1 MKLRF
6 RQASL
11 CALLAGVMATSAMG
25 SPSGKE
31 LYDEIIAA
39 TPPYDDPVLT
49 AYIENLV
56 DEIVA
61 VSSKSGKKFTFT
73 LVDSPGVNAFA
84 TRDNYIYA
92 NRGLLNYVQ
101 NEAQLVSVLAHEVAH
116 VTEGHVY
123 DLEGKAGGA
132 QFLAQ
137 IAAMLAGSPEVYEA
151 SMAYANSLIKGRGRN
166 NELEAD
172 ATGARYMA
180 KLGYDPDETI
190 EMLAMM
196 KDIES
201 LQKARA
207 KEAGATMQTYHG
219 IFSSHPRN
227 DSRLRNVVSAANSI
241 DTAGTRDN
249 GEEKFRQLTE
259 GLVWGENFK
268 EKETKPERYLDM
280 QDRIHFDYPDGWK
293 HQMDAGGLVVVGQ
306 PEAKDAMLSMVSQ
319 ARTSQGPEEYLYNYL
334 NVPQLREGKEIAP
347 ARLKGF
353 TGILPGAEGKNDIRI
368 AVIYYKMKAYLFTG
382 EVQDI
387 GKFRDFDEAFLKS
400 INTFRPVTN
409 REIVGKTPQRI
420 HYIQATSATTFEALA
435 KSLKLSKRE
444 AEDLRMIN
452 GYYPIGEPKPGEWIR
467 IFKR

>member
-11 CALLAGVMATSAMG
+11 CALLAGAMVTSAMG
-25 SPSGKE
+25 GPSGKE
-31 LYDEIIAA
+31 LYDEIIVA

-73 LVDSPGVNAFA
+73 LIDSPGVNAFA

-123 DLEGKAGGA
+123 DLESKAGGA

-137 IAAMLAGSPEVYEA
+137 IAAMLAGSPDVYEA
-151 SMAYANSLIKGRGRN
+151 SMDYANSLLKGRGRN

-172 ATGARYMA
+172 ATGAMYMA
-180 KLGYDPDETI
+180 RLGYDPDETI

-207 KEAGATMQTYHG
+207 REAGATMQTYHG

-227 DSRLRNVVSAANSI
+227 DSRLRNVVNAAKSI
-241 DTAGTRDN
+241 DSASTRDN

-268 EKETKPERYLDM
+268 EKEIKPERYLDM

-293 HQMDAGGLVVVGQ
+293 HQMDDSGLVVVGQ
-306 PEAKDAMLSMVSQ
+306 PLAKDATLSMVSQ
-319 ARTSQGPEEYLYNYL
+319 ARTAQEPEEYLYNYL
-334 NVPQLREGKEIAP
+334 KVPQLREGTKIAP

-353 TGILPGAEGKNDIRI
+353 TGILSGTDGKNDTRI

-400 INTFRPVTN
+400 INTFRPVTS
-409 REIVGKTPQRI
+409 REIVGKTPQKI

-435 KSLKLSKRE
+435 KSLNLKNE
-444 AEDLRMIN
+444 IIDL
-452 GYYPIGEPKPGEWIR
+452 
-467 IFKR
+467 

>member
-1 MKLRF
+1 M
-6 RQASL
+6 
-11 CALLAGVMATSAMG
+11 AG
-25 SPSGKE
+25 PSGKD
-31 LYDEIIAA
+31 LYDEIIAS

-56 DEIVA
+56 KEIVA
-61 VSSKSGKKFTFT
+61 VSNKSDETFTFT
-73 LVDSPGVNAFA
+73 LVDASGVNAFA
-84 TRDNYIYA
+84 TRGNYVYA

-116 VTEGHVY
+116 VTEGHVNNM
-123 DLEGKAGGA
+123 ETKAGGA
-132 QFLAQ
+132 QLLAQ
-137 IAAMLAGSPEVYEA
+137 IAAVLAGSPDVYEA
-151 SMAYANSLIKGRGRN
+151 GMAYANSLMKGRGRN

-180 KLGYDPDETI
+180 MLGYDPDETI

-207 KEAGATMQTYHG
+207 REAGASMQTYHG

-241 DTAGTRDN
+241 DSAGTRDN

-268 EKETKPERYLDM
+268 EKEVKPERYLNM
-280 QDRIHFDYPDGWK
+280 NDRIHFDYPDGWK
-293 HQMDAGGLVVVGQ
+293 HQMDASNRVVVGQ
-306 PEAKDAMLSMVSQ
+306 PEAKDATLSMVSQ
-319 ARTSQGPEEYLYNYL
+319 ARTAQEPEEYLYNYL
-334 NVPQLREGKEIAP
+334 KVPQLREGKEIAP

-353 TGILPGAEGKNDIRI
+353 TGILPGTEGRGDTRI

-382 EVQDI
+382 EVQEI
-387 GKFRDFDEAFLKS
+387 GKFRDFDEAFLES
-400 INTFRPVTN
+400 INTFRPVTS
-409 REIVGKTPQRI
+409 REIVGKTPQKI
-420 HYIQATSATTFEALA
+420 HYIQATSETTFEALA
-435 KSLKLSKRE
+435 ESMNLGKRE

-452 GYYPIGEPKPGEWIR
+452 GYYPTGEPKPGEWIR